1 MGNEVTM
8 KTYQDLLACG
18 QDESKR
24 RKFIA
29 EAINEHTASAKY
41 QKAQTAQLYR
51 EQKNETIEKYQKI
64 LRTVTGDI
72 VQNPYA
78 ANHKC
83 KSGFFK
89 RFVIQRTQYLLGNGA
104 QFRKKANKKKLG
116 ENFDTVLQDALDCAI
131 TQGESFLFW
140 DLDKVIC
147 FAFLEFVPL
156 YDEQTGALRAGI
168 RFWQIDEHKPQY
180 ITLYE
185 EDGVTG
191 YVKQEAKEL
200 EEIAPKRG
208 YRKITTKAPADPVGI
223 DTYENYASFPVV
235 PLKHNKQSESLM
247 EGLREQ
253 IDAYD
258 LIKSGF
264 ANDLDDTSL
273 IFWIVENA
281 GGMDDIDIA
290 KFLERLHRLHTA
302 VVDGD
307 DGAKATPHAMDV
319 PYEARKVSL
328 DRIRADLFEDAMALD
343 VERMAGGEV
352 KATQI
357 RAAYEALN
365 GACDRLEYQI
375 IDTVTKLQ
383 AIAGLEPETPTFE
396 RSQIINMLEITEM
409 VLMAAA
415 YLDDETIIDKLP
427 FLSSDEKA
435 HAKLALK
442 NKEIQRSGITGGMGG
457 GNANDPAAND
467 GGAQTEA

>member
-18 QDESKR
+18 QDERKR

-104 QFRKKANKKKLG
+104 QFTKKENKDKLG
-116 ENFDTVLQDALDCAI
+116 KDFDTVLQNALDSAI
-131 TQGESFLFW
+131 TQGVSFLFR
-140 DLDKVIC
+140 DLDKIVY
-147 FAFLEFVPL
+147 FEFLEFVPL

-168 RFWQIDEHKPQY
+168 RFWQIDDDRPQY

-191 YVKQEAKEL
+191 YKKQESKEL
-200 EEIAPKRG
+200 EEIEPKRG
-208 YRKITTKAPADPVGI
+208 YRKRTTKAPADAVAVE
-223 DTYENYASFPVV
+223 TFENYASFPIV
-235 PLKHNKQSESLM
+235 PLKHDKKMTSLL
-247 EGLREQ
+247 EGLQEQ

-258 LIKSGF
+258 MIKSGF

-307 DGAKATPHAMDV
+307 EGAKATPHAIDV
-319 PYEARKVSL
+319 PYEARSVSL
-328 DRIRADLFEDAMALD
+328 DRIRADLFSDAMALD
-343 VERMAGGEV
+343 VERIAGGDV

-357 RAAYEALN
+357 KAAYEVLN
-365 GACDRLEYQI
+365 SACDLLEYQVV
-375 IDTVTKLQ
+375 DAVMQLQ
-383 AIAGLEPETPTFE
+383 IVAGMEPEVPTFE
-396 RSQIINMLEITEM
+396 RSQVINALEETEM

-415 YLDDETIIDKLP
+415 YLDDEMVIDLLP
-427 FLSSDEKA
+427 FLSSDEKER
-435 HAKLALK
+435 AKAEIK
-442 NKEIQRSGITGGMGG
+442 NKQIARGGILGGKS
-457 GNANDPAAND
+457 ANDPAEND
-467 GGAQTEA
+467 GGAQSEE

>member
-1 MGNEVTM
+1 M

-18 QDESKR
+18 QDEGKR
-24 RKFIA
+24 RKFIMA
-29 EAINEHTASAKY
+29 AIGEHLASSAY
-41 QKAQTAQLYR
+41 QKARTAQLYR

-104 QFRKKANKKKLG
+104 QFKKTANKDKLG
-116 ENFDTVLQDALDCAI
+116 KDFDTVLQGALDCAI
-131 TQGESFLFW
+131 TQGVSFLFW
-140 DLDKVIC
+140 DFDKLVC
-147 FAFLEFVPL
+147 FALLEFVPL

-185 EDGVTG
+185 EDGVTE
-191 YVKQEAKEL
+191 YVKRESKEL

-208 YRKITTKAPADPVGI
+208 YRKITTKAPADAVAVE
-223 DTYENYASFPVV
+223 TYENYASFPVV
-235 PLKHNKQSESLM
+235 PLKHDKKATTLL

-264 ANDLDDTSL
+264 ANDLDDASL
-273 IFWIVENA
+273 IYWIIENA

-290 KFLERLHRLHTA
+290 KFLERVYRLHAA

-307 DGAKATPHAMDV
+307 EGSKATPHAMDV
-319 PYEARKVSL
+319 PYEARSVSL
-328 DRIRADLFEDAMALD
+328 DRIRADLFSDAMALD
-343 VERMAGGEV
+343 VERIAGGDV

-357 RAAYEALN
+357 KAAYEVLN
-365 GACDRLEYQI
+365 SACDLLEYQV
-375 IDTVTKLQ
+375 IDTVMKLQ
-383 AIAGLEPETPTFE
+383 VIAGLEPEVPTFE
-396 RSQIINMLEITEM
+396 RSQVVNAMEETEM
-409 VLMAAA
+409 VLMAAT
-415 YLDDETIIDKLP
+415 YLDDETVVEMLP
-427 FLSSDEKA
+427 FLSSDQKERV
-435 HAKLALK
+435 KLAMK
-442 NKEIQRSGITGGMGG
+442 NKEISRGGISGGSGG
-457 GNANDPAAND
+457 GGQNDPAANG
-467 GGAQTEA
+467 GGARTEV